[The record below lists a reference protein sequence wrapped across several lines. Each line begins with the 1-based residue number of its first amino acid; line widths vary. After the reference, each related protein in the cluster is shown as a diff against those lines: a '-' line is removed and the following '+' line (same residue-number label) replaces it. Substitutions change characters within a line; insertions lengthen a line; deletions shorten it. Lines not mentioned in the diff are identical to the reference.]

1 MMRRV
6 TARDTKRTRWSTFAG
21 WHRDADFWQGV
32 WANALSG
39 LIVALAIYV
48 VAALTG
54 VVTRK
59 PLAFICLACGA
70 FAGYMSVDQW
80 RGSRRGDEYTN
91 MATAVW
97 FGGATLVFAAL
108 AVTGWVKYGYRP
120 LTAEVTNRRWQ
131 GTMRHA
137 VARGV
142 TLRQH
147 QLDFGS
153 IL

>member
-6 TARDTKRTRWSTFAG
+6 KARDTKRTRWSTFAG

-39 LIVALAIYV
+39 LIVALAIHV

-97 FGGATLVFAAL
+97 FGV
-108 AVTGWVKYGYRP
+108 
-120 LTAEVTNRRWQ
+120 RRWC
-131 GTMRHA
+131 
-137 VARGV
+137 
-142 TLRQH
+142 
-147 QLDFGS
+147 S
-153 IL
+153 PP